1 MNKPLIFVTLLSLGF
16 SLSSCRDDN
25 TVFNEPT
32 PIRAYETDALIL
44 SQFVDVDNVSGRF
57 FINPDKKINASDYIV
72 NRSREELME
81 VSSFNRERFIGE
93 MEEINGLLYSIK
105 RSGIATAMIYSTAT
119 SNTIIQGGNTEF
131 IEIENCGITSRGGS
145 NVANLT
151 VDSRRCEP
159 TSFYS
164 QEEMTLNVSASS
176 KSLFYYYQLSFG
188 DTSNPDKGIVVFSGI
203 RNHIENNSYRIIS
216 KFGNGWMSIGG
227 QNLIGDGMLSVSVSR

>member
-32 PIRAYETDALIL
+32 PIRAYETDAQIL

-119 SNTIIQGGNTEF
+119 SNTIIQGSNTEF
-131 IEIENCGITSRGGS
+131 IEIENCGITSIGGS

-151 VDSRRCEP
+151 VDSRRCES

-176 KSLFYYYQLSFG
+176 KSLFYYYQLSLAILQIQI
-188 DTSNPDKGIVVFSGI
+188 KGLLFFRGYEIP
-203 RNHIENNSYRIIS
+203 ERIIH
-216 KFGNGWMSIGG
+216 IG
-227 QNLIGDGMLSVSVSR
+227 

>member
-1 MNKPLIFVTLLSLGF
+1 
-16 SLSSCRDDN
+16 
-25 TVFNEPT
+25 
-32 PIRAYETDALIL
+32 
-44 SQFVDVDNVSGRF
+44 
-57 FINPDKKINASDYIV
+57 
-72 NRSREELME
+72 ME

-119 SNTIIQGGNTEF
+119 SNTIIQGSNTEF

-151 VDSRRCEP
+151 VDSRRCES

-227 QNLIGDGMLSVSVSR
+227 ENLIGDGMLSVSVSR

>member
-1 MNKPLIFVTLLSLGF
+1 MSLLQSEHTKLMLRYYRSLWMLIMSLGDS
-16 SLSSCRDDN
+16 SL
-25 TVFNEPT
+25 
-32 PIRAYETDALIL
+32 IQI
-44 SQFVDVDNVSGRF
+44 
-57 FINPDKKINASDYIV
+57 KKINASDYIV

-119 SNTIIQGGNTEF
+119 SNTIIQGSNTEF
-131 IEIENCGITSRGGS
+131 IEIENCGITSIGGS

-151 VDSRRCEP
+151 VDSRRCES

-176 KSLFYYYQLSFG
+176 KSLFYYYQLSLAILQIQI
-188 DTSNPDKGIVVFSGI
+188 KGSLFFRGYEIP
-203 RNHIENNSYRIIS
+203 ERIIH
-216 KFGNGWMSIGG
+216 IG
-227 QNLIGDGMLSVSVSR
+227 

>member
-1 MNKPLIFVTLLSLGF
+1 
-16 SLSSCRDDN
+16 
-25 TVFNEPT
+25 
-32 PIRAYETDALIL
+32 
-44 SQFVDVDNVSGRF
+44 
-57 FINPDKKINASDYIV
+57 
-72 NRSREELME
+72 ME

-203 RNHIENNSYRIIS
+203 RNPRENNSYRIIS

>member
-25 TVFNEPT
+25 TVSMSLLQSEHT
-32 PIRAYETDALIL
+32 KLMLRYYRSLWMLIMSL
-44 SQFVDVDNVSGRF
+44 GDSSLIQ
-57 FINPDKKINASDYIV
+57 IKKINASDYIV

-119 SNTIIQGGNTEF
+119 SNTIIQGSNTEF
-131 IEIENCGITSRGGS
+131 IEIENCGITSIGGS

-151 VDSRRCEP
+151 VDSRRCES

-188 DTSNPDKGIVVFSGI
+188 DTSNPDKGIVVFRGYEI
-203 RNHIENNSYRIIS
+203 PERIIH
-216 KFGNGWMSIGG
+216 IG
-227 QNLIGDGMLSVSVSR
+227 